1 MKVLIIGGTG
11 VFGSRL
17 AELLH
22 RDGHEVTLAG
32 RSAERAKLA
41 APMDTMARLK
51 LDRDGDL
58 MPVLDAG
65 AEVVVDAS
73 GPFQAMRASLDD
85 PWRVPRFCIAH
96 RLHYLDLSDDAD
108 FTAGIGALDDT
119 ARAAG
124 CVVLSGVSS
133 VPALS
138 SAAVVALRE
147 GMADL
152 ELVDTAI
159 LPGNRAP
166 RGRSVVEAI
175 MRQAGTPLEV
185 WRGGDWVET
194 RNWSEGRPIHLAN
207 DMVRRGWVLRVPDTV
222 LLPAWSGARSVVF
235 RAGMELTLL
244 NLGLV
249 GLGLLRRLG
258 FIRRIRSWQV
268 SGALLFAR
276 LLEPLG
282 SDRGGMVVNVVGRT
296 DGSDLHRRW
305 TLIAEAGEGPYV
317 PTIPARTLLRQFD
330 NCVPGARPCLAEFTL
345 ADAETAM
352 ADLEIGFHQE
362 TRPVPCL
369 FEAALG
375 TDWPRLAP
383 EIRRLHAFRDGDA
396 FSGTAQVT
404 RGRGWLPHL
413 AAAFFGFP
421 PAGSGVPV
429 QVTMRRLEGAE
440 SWVRQFGDRRFRS
453 RLRPGGTGR
462 VWERFGPFS
471 FLIALG
477 VSDGALDFPV
487 VAGRFLGLAMPG
499 FLLPYSES
507 RESVRDG
514 AFHFDVAL
522 HLPLTRQL
530 MVRYRGSLR
539 PSPDP

>member
-17 AELLH
+17 AELLQC
-22 RDGHEVTLAG
+22 DGHEVTLAG
-32 RSAERAKLA
+32 RSVEGA
-41 APMDTMARLK
+41 AMQAPLDAMARLR

-58 MPVLDAG
+58 SPVLATG
-65 AEVVVDAS
+65 VEVVVDAS
-73 GPFQAMRASLDD
+73 GPFQAMRVSLDD
-85 PWRVPRFCIAH
+85 PWRVPRFCIANG
-96 RLHYLDLSDDAD
+96 LHYLDLSDDAD
-108 FTAGIGALDDT
+108 FTAGIGALDGA

-147 GMADL
+147 GMTDL
-152 ELVDTAI
+152 ELIDIAI

-175 MRQAGTPLEV
+175 MRQVGTPLKV
-185 WRGGDWVET
+185 WRGGGWVET
-194 RNWSEGRPIHLAN
+194 RNWSESSAIRLAD
-207 DMVRRGWVLRVPDTV
+207 DMKRRGWMLRVPDTI
-222 LLPAWSGARSVVF
+222 LLPDWSGARSVVF
-235 RAGMELTLL
+235 RAGMELSLL

-258 FIRRIRSWQV
+258 CIRKIRSWQV
-268 SGALLFAR
+268 SAALLFAR
-276 LLEPLG
+276 LLEPFG
-282 SDRGGMVVNVVGRT
+282 SDRGGMLVNVVGHT
-296 DGSDLHRRW
+296 DGSDRHRRW

-330 NCVPGARPCLAEFTL
+330 KCVPGARPCLAEFTL
-345 ADAETAM
+345 AEAEAAM
-352 ADLEIGFHQE
+352 ADLEIGFDH
-362 TRPVPCL
+362 VDLAAPCL

-375 TDWPRLAP
+375 PEWPGLSP
-383 EIRRLHAFRDGDA
+383 EIRRLHAFRDGET
-396 FSGTAQVT
+396 FSGKAEVT
-404 RGRGWLPHL
+404 RGSGWLPRL

-421 PAGSGVPV
+421 PAGRDVPV
-429 QVTMRRLEGAE
+429 QVTMRRLDGTE

-453 RLRPGGTGR
+453 RLRPGGAGR

-487 VAGRFLGLAMPG
+487 VAGRFLGVPMPG

-507 RESVRDG
+507 RESARDG
-514 AFHFDVAL
+514 VFHFDVAL

-530 MVRYRGSLR
+530 MVRYRGSL
-539 PSPDP
+539 SPTPDT